1 MMETC
6 YITLYERSGGVPR
19 FECTEY
25 GKKTKDYVVFVPMV
39 RERMVM
45 ELSGRRDGFHPVTD
59 CADMVICGDGPI
71 DRGLK
76 DSCLQKLG
84 VNALLVK
91 RDAGKQGARLRAGF
105 WWALQRGYRGIITVD
120 ENSEEYMWHVPR
132 LIEKLADGYDLVQ
145 GSRFVK
151 EKGMNRPLV
160 QNIYARIISMT
171 AHSKFT
177 DAASPLRGYSSK
189 YLGDRRVQPF
199 RECFLTYDLQAY
211 LSVRASQTG
220 FRVCEIPIADVRRRW
235 EKGPEGMMAVL
246 LKNAMGA
253 YAPKRDVR

>member
-1 MMETC
+1 METC

-25 GKKTKDYVVFVPMV
+25 CKKIKDYVVFIPMV
-39 RERMVM
+39 RERMAM
-45 ELSGRRDGFHPVTD
+45 ELSRRRDGFHPVTD
-59 CADMVICGDGPI
+59 YADMVICGDGPM
-71 DRGLK
+71 DRGLN
-76 DSCLQKLG
+76 DSCMQKLG

-120 ENSEEYMWHVPR
+120 ENSEECMWHVPR

-145 GSRFVK
+145 GSRFAK
-151 EKGMNRPLV
+151 EKAMNRPLV

-171 AHSKFT
+171 ARSKFT
-177 DAASPLRGYSSK
+177 DAVSPLRGYSSK
-189 YLGDRRVQPF
+189 YLGDQRVQPF
-199 RECFLTYDLQAY
+199 RECFLTHDLQAY

-220 FRVCEIPIADVRRRW
+220 FRVCEIPIADVWRRW

-253 YAPKRDVR
+253 YAPDKDVR